1 MIPIQ
6 QEYRVERPD
15 MHTDY
20 ESSHLDKSTAAYARN
35 RDKIQP
41 VDMVFGI
48 NHRFPGFLTIRL
60 FSGSEATIAIRVR
73 YLP

>member
-1 MIPIQ
+1 
-6 QEYRVERPD
+6 

-20 ESSHLDKSTAAYARN
+20 EISHLDKSAAAYARN

-41 VDMVFGI
+41 VDIVFGI
-48 NHRFPGFLTIRL
+48 NHRFPGCLTIRL
-60 FSGSEATIAIRVR
+60 FSGSEATIAVRVR